1 MAVYYLDGTT
11 LANST
16 AVYADE
22 NLTICESDWFY
33 SDGNIVRQQV
43 NCVLLNIQN
52 CESCPEPPSGIFR
65 TDIFT
70 DCDFVCDPLNN
81 YSIEY
86 DLNFAGGVEYQNI
99 ANGDVVLGDVIDDGW
114 YAIAETV
121 MTTQG
126 ADPATFK
133 ILEIES
139 NVVIDCCSECN
150 GSICDS
156 L

>member
-1 MAVYYLDGTT
+1 M
-11 LANST
+11 
-16 AVYADE
+16 
-22 NLTICESDWFY
+22 
-33 SDGNIVRQQV
+33 
-43 NCVLLNIQN
+43 
-52 CESCPEPPSGIFR
+52 
-65 TDIFT
+65 
-70 DCDFVCDPLNN
+70 
-81 YSIEY
+81 
-86 DLNFAGGVEYQNI
+86 NFAGGIEYQNI